1 LIESRPDLPMQ
12 LDANASPGRAG
23 GIGETTGHAIGHTSF
38 LGANFGRFVLGVLF
52 LALVL
57 GVLVPGRCEP
67 WELRVLGVVSPGSC
81 EPWELRALGITRPA
95 EYATYDC
102 LASCKLWL
110 ARYFRDYFVRGS
122 KREIYTMVR
131 IYF

>member
-1 LIESRPDLPMQ
+1 ML
-12 LDANASPGRAG
+12 
-23 GIGETTGHAIGHTSF
+23 GHTSF
-38 LGANFGRFVLGVLF
+38 LGAGFGRFVLGVLF

-57 GVLVPGRCEP
+57 GVLVPG
-67 WELRVLGVVSPGSC
+67 VLVPGSC

-95 EYATYDC
+95 EYATSDC

-110 ARYFRDYFVRGS
+110 ARYFKDYLVRGS

>member
-1 LIESRPDLPMQ
+1 MESRPDLPMQ

-38 LGANFGRFVLGVLF
+38 LGASFGRFVF
-52 LALVL
+52 SSCF
-57 GVLVPGRCEP
+57 GRS
-67 WELRVLGVVSPGSC
+67 RS
-81 EPWELRALGITRPA
+81 WELRALGITRPA
-95 EYATYDC
+95 EYATSDC

-110 ARYFRDYFVRGS
+110 ARYFKDYFVRGS

>member
-1 LIESRPDLPMQ
+1 MESRPDLPMQ

-57 GVLVPGRCEP
+57 GVSRS
-67 WELRVLGVVSPGSC
+67 WEV
-81 EPWELRALGITRPA
+81 RALGV
-95 EYATYDC
+95 
-102 LASCKLWL
+102 ASPGNYETC
-110 ARYFRDYFVRGS
+110 RVRDLRLP
-122 KREIYTMVR
+122 RLL
-131 IYF
+131 